1 LGRKV
6 HPVGFR
12 LNIVRDWNT
21 RWFAEGKQYE
31 ERLHE
36 DFAIRKL
43 IMKELPSA
51 GISLLEIER
60 FPNQVQVTIHTA
72 RPGIVIGRKGAS
84 VKELRGK
91 LRDLTDKAV
100 RVEVE
105 EISQPDTDAQLISE
119 NIAGQ
124 LQRRISHSRAMK
136 RAIQQAM
143 RQGAEGIR
151 IEVSGRLG
159 GSEMARKEKLWDGRV
174 PRNTIR
180 ADLQY
185 GFSEALTTFG
195 RIGVKVWVYK
205 GEIMPRKTEFEATDV
220 YISE

>member
-1 LGRKV
+1 MGRKV

-12 LNIVRDWNT
+12 LKSIRDWNT
-21 RWFAEGKQYE
+21 RWFAEGGQYADQ
-31 ERLHE
+31 LHE
-36 DFAIRKL
+36 DFKIREL
-43 IMKELPSA
+43 IRKELPSA

-60 FPNQVQVTIHTA
+60 FPNQVQVMIHTA

-91 LRDLTDKAV
+91 LRGLTGKAI
-100 RVEVE
+100 RLEVE
-105 EISQPDTDAQLISE
+105 EISQPDMDAQLIAV
-119 NIAGQ
+119 NVAGQ

-136 RAIQQAM
+136 RAIMQAM

-159 GSEMARKEKLWDGRV
+159 GSEMARKEKLWEGRV

-180 ADLQY
+180 ADLDY
-185 GFSEALTTFG
+185 GFFEAHTTFG

-205 GEIMPRKTEFEATDV
+205 GEILPQKADAMDSYVSK
-220 YISE
+220 